1 MKIFKFKAVLPQIP
15 NLLFRGRMKFKFELL
30 PFEARDIPWKKKW
43 NFLVAGLNQ
52 FFLPARPWGYPVTAQ
67 VEPANICNLQCS
79 LCFTTSQTGSRPS
92 ALLPFE
98 TFKRFIDDV
107 GDYLLVMVLWNWG
120 EPFLNPDI
128 FKIIQYAASKNIL
141 VHTSTNGNVMFDDET
156 ADKIVDSGLNS
167 LVFGVDGATPETY
180 KKYREG
186 GDLERVKENIRAV
199 VRAKKRKASPNPLLN
214 LRFVAMKHNEQE
226 LPLVKEMA
234 HELGVDFFSIKSVD
248 MPPGLGE
255 NLEQMYRPE
264 NEKYRRYEY
273 FDGAYI
279 HKKKPFVCMRPWKRI
294 TLDALGQLISCEYD
308 YKDQHSFGSIAN
320 GNANSTL
327 EVWRSQA
334 AQTFRRHF
342 AKGHNDFYHC
352 KACTYK
358 DIRTEEC
365 NIAAFP
371 IGADRERRD

>member
-1 MKIFKFKAVLPQIP
+1 L
-15 NLLFRGRMKFKFELL
+15 
-30 PFEARDIPWKKKW
+30 
-43 NFLVAGLNQ
+43 
-52 FFLPARPWGYPVTAQ
+52 
-67 VEPANICNLQCS
+67 
-79 LCFTTSQTGSRPS
+79 TTSQTDSRPS

-128 FKIIQYAASKNIL
+128 FKIINYAASKGIL

-167 LVFGVDGATPETY
+167 LVFGVDGAAPETY
-180 KKYREG
+180 QKYREG
-186 GDLERVKENIRAV
+186 GDLEKVKENIRAV
-199 VRAKKRKASPNPLLN
+199 VRAKKRKASAKPILN
-214 LRFVAMKHNEQE
+214 LRFVAMQHNEHE

-248 MPPGLGE
+248 MPAGLGE
-255 NLEQMYRPE
+255 NLDRLYRPE

-273 FDGAYI
+273 INGTYI

-294 TLDALGQLISCEYD
+294 ALDALGHVISCEYD
-308 YKDQHSFGSIAN
+308 YKNQHSFGIIGN

-327 EVWRSQA
+327 EVWRSQT

-371 IGADRERRD
+371 IGSDQERC